1 MRIVVVEDE
10 IRIREGICN
19 LIEKM
24 FPNHQVI
31 GSAENG
37 EEGLK
42 LILQENPDLIITD
55 VRMPLMDGLTMLSL
69 AYQNERKI
77 KSKAI
82 VLSAYAEFSYAQ
94 QAMRWGVSEY
104 LIKPLVVGEL
114 VQAIKNIEKQNIEEG
129 KQNPEVLGRLENIIL
144 GIIFGNIDL
153 DENLCSYLEEK
164 YEFRHNRP
172 FGMVQIYLGSQYPDN
187 ISRVK
192 KETEEFLSSGEN
204 IKYCLLELP
213 KEKMLLGILYGYENQ
228 NNVERW
234 FQNGVISKTP
244 GEEIPDCSYGWINVA
259 NIKELKD
266 SYYTLFKYMDWNIS
280 FGDKIMIS
288 YTKILQVRTS
298 ICIYPNDIETRLK
311 AALCSFNKQSVLKCI
326 NSFNDYFDNGQLYDP
341 KEIKESYV
349 RFLWAMINV
358 AKEIGALNHEQIEQ
372 QKILEKIMGAVNRK
386 ELKEVTEE
394 IYNLLEKDEMQ
405 SEGQLSLNIKRAIS
419 MVTEYYHTG
428 INLEEIAAKL
438 NLTPEY
444 LGMQFHKETGVK
456 FSTYIKEYRIAKAKE
471 LLIGTELKIFEVA
484 EKVGYSDAK
493 YFSRVFR
500 EITGQLPSDYRMA
513 HK

>member
-19 LIEKM
+19 LIGKM
-24 FPNHQVI
+24 FPNHQVV
-31 GSAENG
+31 GSVENG

-42 LILQENPDLIITD
+42 LILRENPDLIITD
-55 VRMPLMDGLTMLSL
+55 VKMPLMDGLKMLSL
-69 AYQNERKI
+69 AYQNEKKI

-104 LIKPLVVGEL
+104 LIKPLVVGEF
-114 VQAIKNIEKQNIEEG
+114 VQAIKNIEKQNIEEE
-129 KQNPEVLGRLENIIL
+129 KQNPEILGRLDNIL
-144 GIIFGNIDL
+144 FGIIFGSIDV
-153 DENLCSYLEEK
+153 DENLCSYLKEK
-164 YEFRHNRP
+164 HGFHDGTLFSE
-172 FGMVQIYLGSQYPDN
+172 VQVYLGNQYSEN
-187 ISRVK
+187 ISKVRK
-192 KETEEFLSSGEN
+192 DIERFLSSN
-204 IKYCLLELP
+204 KDLSYCLLEIP
-213 KEKMLLGILYGYENQ
+213 KEKMLLCILYGYKNRSDI
-228 NNVERW
+228 ERW
-234 FQNGVISKTP
+234 FQNGVIAKTH
-244 GEEIPDCSYGWINVA
+244 GTGVPDNSYGWINA
-259 NIKELKD
+259 TDIKELKN
-266 SYYTLFKYMDWNIS
+266 SYYTLLKYMDWNIS

-288 YTKILQVRTS
+288 YPKIMQVRTS
-298 ICIYPNDIETRLK
+298 ICIYPNDIEMRLK
-311 AALCSFNKQSVLKCI
+311 AALCSFNRDAVLKCI
-326 NSFNDYFDNGQLYDP
+326 NSFNDYFHSGQIYDP

-358 AKEIGALNHEQIEQ
+358 AKEIGVLNYEQLEQ
-372 QKILEKIMGAVNRK
+372 QKILERIMGAVNRK

-394 IYNLLEKDEMQ
+394 IFNLIEKNEKQ
-405 SEGQLSLNIKRAIS
+405 NEEQLSLNVKRAKS
-419 MVTEYYHTG
+419 MILEYYQTG

-438 NLTPEY
+438 NITPEY

-456 FSTYIKEYRIAKAKE
+456 FSTYIKEYRITKAKE
-471 LLIGTELKIFEVA
+471 LFIGSELKIFEVA

-500 EITGQLPSDYRMA
+500 EIAGQLPVEYRRA